1 MKNKAPCHQ
10 DCREYIPV
18 DVFQG
23 MCRVKKDVAIPD
35 AEACEL
41 FCPVKKCRHCSSYHE
56 SEDET
61 GTCRGKNPAY
71 PDMIAKT
78 CENFE
83 WDVAPDER

>member
-1 MKNKAPCHQ
+1 MSTKAPCHQ

-18 DVFQG
+18 DVFRG
-23 MCRVKKDVAIPD
+23 MCRVKQDDMIPD

-41 FCPVKKCRHCSSYHE
+41 FFPVKKCRFCTSYAE
-56 SEDET
+56 PEGGP
-61 GTCRGKNPAY
+61 GTCGGKTPAY

-83 WDVAPDER
+83 WEVPPDE